1 MSIAWQTVPAE
12 QGGMRKRGRWSRFS
26 LSAIFMAA
34 LVATPLLA
42 LVVFALQSESDVW
55 RHLADTFLTG
65 YILNT
70 LMLAVGVAI
79 GVTMLGVGAAWLVA
93 MHRFPGRNL
102 FEWALM
108 LPLAAPSYIV
118 AFAYTDLLDYA
129 GPVQSLVRDV
139 LDARSASEYW
149 FPQIRS
155 LGGAILVLS
164 LVLYPYVYLLA
175 RTAFLSQSGAAVEA
189 ARTLGMSR
197 RRAFW
202 RVALP
207 MARPAIAVG
216 VALALMETLNEYGT
230 VDFFAVQVFSTG
242 IYHVWLNMGSL
253 DGASGLALMLVA
265 VIALLIWLE
274 RQNRSDQRFTDP
286 RHVRGAP
293 PGAQLSGVKALF
305 ATLGCLTPVF
315 FGFLLPFLLL
325 LDGSLGGGLDLID
338 KRLVTGFV
346 NSLELAFL
354 AALVAGVLA
363 LWLAYAVRLAGRGA
377 VMWGARIASIG
388 YAIPGAVLAV
398 GILYPFASLDNAVDG
413 FFRDV
418 FGVSTGLILSG
429 TLFALLFGCT
439 VRFLALAYGATEAGM
454 ERVSRNNDDA
464 ARLLGCSGISLVRRV
479 HWPII
484 RASVLTGALLVFV
497 DTMKELPMT
506 MALRP
511 FNFETLATLAH
522 QYASDEQFERAAPG
536 AMAIVLAGIVPVVL
550 MSSMIRRASAPR

>member
-1 MSIAWQTVPAE
+1 VSIAWQIPPATD
-12 QGGMRKRGRWSRFS
+12 GGMKKRGQWSRFS
-26 LSAIFMAA
+26 MSAILIAVLMT
-34 LVATPLLA
+34 VPLFS
-42 LVVFALQSESDVW
+42 LVVFALGSDAEIW

-65 YILNT
+65 YIINT
-70 LMLAVGVAI
+70 LQLAMGVAI
-79 GVTMLGVGAAWLVA
+79 GVTALGVGAAWLVA
-93 MHRFPGRNL
+93 MHRFPGRDL

-118 AFAYTDLLDYA
+118 AFAYTDLLDYS
-129 GPVQSLVRDV
+129 GPVQSTVRDILGV
-139 LDARSASEYW
+139 GSAAEYW

-155 LGGAILVLS
+155 LGGAILIMS

-175 RTAFLSQSGAAVEA
+175 RTAFLAQSGAAVEA
-189 ARTLGMSR
+189 ARTLGLSR
-197 RRAFW
+197 WRAFW

-274 RQNRSDQRFTDP
+274 RRNRSDQRFTDP
-286 RHVRGAP
+286 RHVRSRL
-293 PGAQLSGVKALF
+293 PGSQLSGMKALL
-305 ATLGCLTPVF
+305 ALGACLTPVL
-315 FGFLLPFLLL
+315 FGFLLPFALLL
-325 LDGSLGGGLDLID
+325 AGSLEGGIDLVD
-338 KRLVTGFV
+338 KRLLQGFA

-354 AALVAGVLA
+354 AAVVAAVLA
-363 LWLAYAVRLAGRGA
+363 LWLAYAVRVAGRGP
-377 VMWGARIASIG
+377 VLWGARIASIG

-398 GILYPFASLDNAVDG
+398 GILFPFANLDNAVDG
-413 FFRDV
+413 FFRDM

-454 ERVSRNNDDA
+454 ERVSRSNDDA
-464 ARLLGCSGISLVRRV
+464 ARLLGCGSLALVRKI

-484 RASVLTGALLVFV
+484 RASVFTGALLVFV

-522 QYASDEQFERAAPG
+522 QYASDEQFDQAAPG
-536 AMAIVLAGIVPVVL
+536 ALAIVLAGVVPVIL
-550 MSSMIRRASAPR
+550 MSSMIRKASAPQ